1 MSKNIITGV
10 MSTKRCFIKYIIISC
25 VMIAVT
31 MIITLLIS
39 SIDDLNVPIPE
50 NTSTT
55 LMFSCG
61 ILALG
66 LLLVPNL
73 EGTSPVNYIL
83 AAVSVFISSFALAI
97 TTSAIQLWSLL
108 SWSVTIFLAVIAIT
122 LGYKMK
128 RLGLKGYYVI
138 GDVIFGLMLSGAIS
152 FIVFFSFHFQTI
164 ANAVLSGILVLGLIV
179 ALLLNGQELKRCNDM
194 VTDSLLSFKLALLTW
209 TLVFLQYITASHFIA
224 VFIFP

>member
-83 AAVSVFISSFALAI
+83 AAVSTEELNCRRAVEENRKNYQLVTQSIIAVFISSFALAI

-152 FIVFFSFHFQTI
+152 FIVFFSFHFQ
-164 ANAVLSGILVLGLIV
+164 VSGIWIRRMTALIISLVRQTQL
-179 ALLLNGQELKRCNDM
+179 
-194 VTDSLLSFKLALLTW
+194 
-209 TLVFLQYITASHFIA
+209 
-224 VFIFP
+224 